1 MVTTLCTWFLY
12 LVFYSFVGWLCETV
26 YCSIGQRK
34 LADRGF
40 LNGPVCPIYGFGALG
55 VVLLLRPVQQSPV
68 AVFVLGMV
76 LTSALE
82 YLTSYAMEKL
92 FSAKWWDYSARRFNL
107 NGRVCLRNSLPFGV
121 MAVAMLY
128 LLHPAVERLFDR
140 IPPWAKLTVTLVLLA
155 VFAADLIV
163 SVRAALGINRQ
174 LQALNALAE
183 EIKARL
189 DAAGWYNGEGI
200 KARLDR
206 LLEEAHSAKADDAR
220 LRVRELLQ
228 KYREESQRHRLFQRR
243 LTKAFPNMR
252 STRYESHLQ
261 QIKES
266 LRAHRSTW
274 ESWLEGLQQRTE
286 EGAQRL
292 KEDIE
297 KRVSAH
303 RDDD

>member
-1 MVTTLCTWFLY
+1 
-12 LVFYSFVGWLCETV
+12 
-26 YCSIGQRK
+26 
-34 LADRGF
+34 
-40 LNGPVCPIYGFGALG
+40 
-55 VVLLLRPVQQSPV
+55 
-68 AVFVLGMV
+68 
-76 LTSALE
+76 
-82 YLTSYAMEKL
+82 
-92 FSAKWWDYSARRFNL
+92 
-107 NGRVCLRNSLPFGV
+107 
-121 MAVAMLY
+121 MLY

-183 EIKARL
+183 EMKARL

-266 LRAHRSTW
+266 LRAHCSTW